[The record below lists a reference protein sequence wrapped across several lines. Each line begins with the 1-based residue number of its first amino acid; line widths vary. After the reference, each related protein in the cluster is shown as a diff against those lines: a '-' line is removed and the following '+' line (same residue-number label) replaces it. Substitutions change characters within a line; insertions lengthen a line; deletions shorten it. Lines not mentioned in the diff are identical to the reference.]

1 MRFDF
6 TTAGRIIFGPGTRE
20 EVPALASR
28 MGRHALV
35 VGGRSRGRTSGL
47 IQGLRARGMNATIFA
62 VDREPT
68 MEIIL
73 EGLTLAR
80 AESCDLVIGMGGGSV
95 IDAGKAIAALLTN
108 PGELLEYLEV
118 IGGSQSI
125 PNPPAPYIAI
135 PTTAG
140 TGTEV
145 TRNAVIISREH
156 EVKVSMRS
164 DMMLPRLVVA
174 DPELT
179 YSLPPHITAGT
190 GLDALTQLVEA
201 FVSVKANPFTDGLCR
216 EGLVRAARSLNTV
229 YADGGDKTAREDMML
244 ASLFSGLALANAGLG
259 AVHGFAAPLG
269 GMFDAPHGIICAR
282 LLPIVMDVNIRALSV
297 RSPGSQALARYGEI
311 ARILTGNP
319 GADARQGV
327 AWVEETCAAMHIPPL
342 SAIGLS
348 EEHIPSLVEKAARA
362 SSMKGNPAGLTGQE
376 LEEIARR
383 SLTPVPAR
391 VPR

>member
-6 TTAGRIIFGPGTRE
+6 TTAGRIIFGPGTRK
-20 EVPALASR
+20 EVSALASR
-28 MGRHALV
+28 MGRCALV
-35 VGGRSRGRTSGL
+35 VGGRSRDRTAGL
-47 IQGLRARGMNATIFA
+47 IKGLNARGMDVVTFA

-95 IDAGKAIAALLTN
+95 IDAGKAISALLTN

-125 PNPPAPYIAI
+125 PNQPAPYIAI

-156 EVKVSMRS
+156 NVKVSMRS

-179 YSLPPHITAGT
+179 YSLPPHITAST

-216 EGLVRAARSLNTV
+216 EGLARAARSLNAA
-229 YADGGDKTAREDMML
+229 YAEGGNKAAREDMML

-269 GMFDAPHGIICAR
+269 GMFDAPHGVICAR
-282 LLPIVMDVNIRALSV
+282 LLPIVMDVNIRALAG
-297 RSPGSQALARYGEI
+297 RDPGSPVLACYGEI
-311 ARILTGNP
+311 ARTLTGDP
-319 GADARQGV
+319 GADAQQGV
-327 AWVEETCAAMHIPPL
+327 AWVEKTCAAMHIPAL
-342 SAIGLS
+342 SSIGLT

-362 SSMKGNPAGLTGQE
+362 SSMKGNPVGLTVQE
-376 LEEIARR
+376 LETIARR
-383 SLTPVPAR
+383 SLTSVPAR
-391 VPR
+391 APR

>member
-35 VGGRSRGRTSGL
+35 VGGKSRDRTAGL
-47 IQGLRARGMNATIFA
+47 IQGLKARGMNATIFA

-95 IDAGKAIAALLTN
+95 IDAGKAISALLTN

-156 EVKVSMRS
+156 KVKVSMRS

-216 EGLVRAARSLNTV
+216 EGLARAARSLNTV
-229 YADGGDKTAREDMML
+229 YADGGDKAAREDMML

-269 GMFDAPHGIICAR
+269 GMLGAPHGIICAR
-282 LLPIVMDVNIRALSV
+282 LLPIVMDVNIRALAD
-297 RSPGSQALARYGEI
+297 RDPGSHALARYREI
-311 ARILTGNP
+311 ARVLDGDP
-319 GADARQGV
+319 VADARQGV
-327 AWVEETCAAMHIPPL
+327 AWVEETCADMHIPPL
-342 SAIGLS
+342 SSIGLT
-348 EEHIPSLVEKAARA
+348 EEQIPSLIEKAARA
-362 SSMKGNPAGLTGQE
+362 SSMKGNPVELTGQE
-376 LEEIARR
+376 LEAIARR
-383 SLTPVPAR
+383 SLTPVPSR